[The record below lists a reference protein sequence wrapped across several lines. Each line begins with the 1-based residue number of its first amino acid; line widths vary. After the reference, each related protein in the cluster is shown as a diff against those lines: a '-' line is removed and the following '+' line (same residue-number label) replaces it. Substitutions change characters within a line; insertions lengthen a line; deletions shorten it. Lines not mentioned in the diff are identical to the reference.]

1 MTEKVDRDNV
11 NIIVH
16 EKYEV
21 SIVVSV
27 NFDDRVNNALHGNAT
42 LPSIGDSSV
51 STRCTTV
58 EFRGR
63 EQLQKES

>member
-27 NFDDRVNNALHGNAT
+27 NFDDRVNALHGNAT

-63 EQLQKES
+63 EQLQKESR

>member
-27 NFDDRVNNALHGNAT
+27 NFDDRVNALHGDAT
-42 LPSIGDSSV
+42 LPYP
-51 STRCTTV
+51 
-58 EFRGR
+58 
-63 EQLQKES
+63 L

>member
-21 SIVVSV
+21 RVAIVV
-27 NFDDRVNNALHGNAT
+27 NLM
-42 LPSIGDSSV
+42 P
-51 STRCTTV
+51 
-58 EFRGR
+58 
-63 EQLQKES
+63 ESMYYMTMLTNPYRR